1 MSALYI
7 LGSLEL
13 SAVGDD
19 DLLGGLAGLRAN
31 SLDGLDDIQ
40 ALNNLAEDNVLAV
53 QPGAGDSANEE
64 LGSVGVGAS
73 VSHGKD
79 TSASVLVDEVLIS
92 ELSTVDGLSTD
103 TTSMSEVTTLEHEL
117 GDNSVEDGS
126 LEVQGL
132 AGLAHSLLASAESS
146 EVLRSLGGIGSEGK
160 SDATSWSSTD

>member
-92 ELSTVDGLSTD
+92 ELSTVD
-103 TTSMSEVTTLEHEL
+103 
-117 GDNSVEDGS
+117 
-126 LEVQGL
+126 
-132 AGLAHSLLASAESS
+132 
-146 EVLRSLGGIGSEGK
+146 
-160 SDATSWSSTD
+160 